1 MTNLT
6 GYGKIVSVIKKQKQM
21 INKLNDYP
29 KLLSRLKIA
38 VFAMALA
45 GLLGGA
51 AVVHADQF
59 DAQINALNAKNN
71 DARNVLG
78 GLTAVAGSYQ
88 EKIAQLQSQ
97 VSSVEAAL
105 SASQSRQAVLQDQI
119 TAAKAKIAL
128 QRKYLGED
136 IKAMYVDGQLSTI
149 EALATSKNLGDYI
162 DKEEYRTAVQNKI
175 NASIKQIAVQQ
186 EALQKQKAELDGLV
200 AAQQQQQQ
208 LLASKRNEQQQMLS
222 YNQSQQAGYN
232 QQISSNNTQIAALRR
247 QQVAANSRFIGSYSP
262 GSGATCGGGYP
273 GWLCNASQDSII
285 DPWGMYNR
293 ECVSYTAYKVHAD
306 YLAGRNSVDM
316 PYWGGRGNANQW
328 DDNARRMGL
337 RVDQSPEPGAIAVS
351 NSGYYGHV
359 MYVESVNGDGTFN
372 LSQYNA
378 SWDGRY
384 STRSGVSVGSL
395 VFIHF

>member
-38 VFAMALA
+38 VFSLALA

-59 DAQINALNAKNN
+59 DAQINDLNSKNS
-71 DARNVLG
+71 DARNALG
-78 GLTAVAGSYQ
+78 GLSAKVGSYQ

-208 LLASKRNEQQQMLS
+208 LLAGKRNEQQQMLS

-232 QQISSNNTQIAALRR
+232 QQISSNNTKIDALRR
-247 QQVAANSRFIGSYSP
+247 QQVAANSRFIGSYGT

-273 GWLCNASQDSII
+273 GWLCNASQDSI
-285 DPWGMYNR
+285 
-293 ECVSYTAYKVHAD
+293 
-306 YLAGRNSVDM
+306 
-316 PYWGGRGNANQW
+316 
-328 DDNARRMGL
+328 
-337 RVDQSPEPGAIAVS
+337 
-351 NSGYYGHV
+351 
-359 MYVESVNGDGTFN
+359 
-372 LSQYNA
+372 
-378 SWDGRY
+378 
-384 STRSGVSVGSL
+384 
-395 VFIHF
+395 